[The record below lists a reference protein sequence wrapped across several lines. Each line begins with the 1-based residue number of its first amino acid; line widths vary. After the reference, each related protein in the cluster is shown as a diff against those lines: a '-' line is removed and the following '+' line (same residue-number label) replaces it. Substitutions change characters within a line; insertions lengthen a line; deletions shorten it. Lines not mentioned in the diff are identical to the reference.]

1 MEKDLLGEVIEAEK
15 EIQKCLEL
23 EKVKSREW
31 LEQTRKEFEEE
42 VEREEKNLRESLRQ
56 AIEQAAKEAEAKASD
71 IVRQAERTAGRLT
84 AVKNDT
90 LSRIVGTHVRTILPG

>member
-1 MEKDLLGEVIEAEK
+1 MDKDLLGEVIVVEK
-15 EIQKCLEL
+15 EIQKCIEL

-56 AIEQAAKEAEAKASD
+56 AMEQAAKDAGARAFD

-90 LSRIVGTHVRTILPG
+90 LLRIVEKHVRTILPG

>member
-1 MEKDLLGEVIEAEK
+1 MDKDLLGEVIVVEK
-15 EIQKCLEL
+15 EIQKCIEL

-42 VEREEKNLRESLRQ
+42 VEREEKNLQESLRQ
-56 AIEQAAKEAEAKASD
+56 AMEQAAKDAGAKAFD
-71 IVRQAERTAGRLT
+71 IVRQAELSAGRLA

-90 LSRIVGTHVRTILPG
+90 LSRIVEKHVRTILPG